1 MNKLFPQTIRNQHAT
16 QKDHL
21 SREGSNSNSNSNSN
35 NNNNNNI
42 DHNNNVNI
50 LIPNYQY
57 CSHIMELFCLATEQC
72 YRFLI
77 TQSPLH
83 SFITHTQSQQ
93 PLHISARTFFNYISQ
108 LLQ

>member
-21 SREGSNSNSNSNSN
+21 SREGSNSN
-35 NNNNNNI
+35 NNNI

-57 CSHIMELFCLATEQC
+57 CSHMMELFCLATEQC
-72 YRFLI
+72 YKFLI